1 MRAEWADILRSTPM
15 RMTLRLVALFTL
27 ISLLTF
33 AATWWLANRALLDA
47 TEAGL
52 DAKQARLRAKQVFH
66 WIYHRGAADFDARTV
81 ICSFIR

>member
-52 DAKQARLRAKQVFH
+52 DASLDELVMG
-66 WIYHRGAADFDARTV
+66 GANFD
-81 ICSFIR
+81 IS